1 MYFTASTSAKST
13 SLREKL
19 SILSGERQSIL
30 EVCIVSLYSSVFLLK
45 CIFTVRKRSL
55 RRLCFYTCLSVILF
69 TGGVC
74 LSACWEQ
81 TSPRTRPPWDRHTPR
96 EQAPPWDQTLPE
108 SRHPPW
114 QTATAADSTHPTG
127 MHSFKQ
133 ECIPVG
139 CILTTAVA
147 ATRCQYQGV
156 GQTPPPNKRHIPG
169 GRPLFRGRPSPC
181 GQTNAS
187 GNITFPC
194 GQ

>member
-1 MYFTASTSAKST
+1 MFFNSSAFLPSANVVCEGYVFTPVCQSFCSQGGSASVHAGS
-13 SLREKL
+13 RH
-19 SILSGERQSIL
+19 
-30 EVCIVSLYSSVFLLK
+30 
-45 CIFTVRKRSL
+45 
-55 RRLCFYTCLSVILF
+55 
-69 TGGVC
+69 
-74 LSACWEQ
+74 
-81 TSPRTRPPWDRHTPR
+81 PPGPDPPGTDTPPGNRH
-96 EQAPPWDQTLPE
+96 PPWDQTLPG

-114 QTATAADSTHPTG
+114 QTATAADSTHPTR

-139 CILTTAVA
+139 CILITAVA